1 MANTGQDE
9 SKEHNRLGIA
19 LQARGRNVEAAQE
32 YRKAIQV
39 NSGCASCHN
48 NLAVVLKELDKLE
61 EAEREARLA
70 LRLKPGRADYLFNLG
85 IILQQEN
92 KLELAEAELRE
103 AAGKQALDPEIRY
116 RLSQVLMLLAR
127 PTDAEQEI
135 KICIMLRQNEAKYHK
150 LLGDS
155 LLQQGRHDE
164 ALLEYRKVLEITPN
178 PPDVGDLRN
187 KIDYLRQIIKVH

>member
-1 MANTGQDE
+1 MKSNLAPSALAALFAVITLANGQNCSMANTGQDE

-85 IILQQEN
+85 IIL
-92 KLELAEAELRE
+92 
-103 AAGKQALDPEIRY
+103 
-116 RLSQVLMLLAR
+116 
-127 PTDAEQEI
+127 
-135 KICIMLRQNEAKYHK
+135 
-150 LLGDS
+150 
-155 LLQQGRHDE
+155 
-164 ALLEYRKVLEITPN
+164 
-178 PPDVGDLRN
+178 
-187 KIDYLRQIIKVH
+187 